1 MCLTKHSKHCL
12 PIYGTSGIWGN
23 MRRYSAKSKQVFL
36 DLRKANPKLFA
47 TPVDEESPELD
58 YNIGMQRDV
67 EYHKKVMIQLENDRG
82 YFEKGVIVLGSKF
95 VMLFT
100 MWQADKIKPIAF
112 TVLLDVAR
120 LIMYV
125 A

>member
-1 MCLTKHSKHCL
+1 MMWSTIK
-12 PIYGTSGIWGN
+12 
-23 MRRYSAKSKQVFL
+23 
-36 DLRKANPKLFA
+36 
-47 TPVDEESPELD
+47 E
-58 YNIGMQRDV
+58 
-67 EYHKKVMIQLENDRG
+67 VMIQLENDRG
-82 YFEKGVIVLGSKF
+82 YFEKGVIVLEANSL
-95 VMLFT
+95 MLFT